1 MAYVLSGRKCGTVR
15 FEPDSGTVQKESMTK
30 SSKMTSNA
38 IENGSSIEDHVYKSP
53 EQMQISGVVVGG
65 MDGAEALENMWR
77 QRDLITYVGKFRE
90 SNLIITNLKLDAD
103 KGNRNGCAFSATLQK
118 VTIASS
124 SYVEI
129 GGIRLMSS
137 QDGIA
142 GIKSGGLSTTSSETV
157 TANAYADY
165 VSSYSRQSNNGPNA
179 RKTASYNGM
188 GG

>member
-15 FEPDSGTVQKESMTK
+15 FEPDSGTVQKESLTK

-38 IENGSSIEDHVYKSP
+38 IENGSNIEDHVYKNP

-65 MDGAEALENMWR
+65 MDAATALENMWE
-77 QRDLITYVGKFRE
+77 QRDLVTYVGRFRR
-90 SNLIITNLKLDAD
+90 SNLIITNLKMDVD
-103 KGNRNGCAFSATLQK
+103 KGNRDGCLFSATLQK
-118 VTIASS
+118 VVIVSS

-129 GGIRLMSS
+129 SGIRLMSS

-142 GIKSGGLSTTSSETV
+142 GIKSRGLATTSSENV
-157 TANAYADY
+157 TASAYADY
-165 VSSYSRQSNNGPNA
+165 VSSYNRQSNNGPNA
-179 RKTASYNGM
+179 RKTASYNGA

>member
-15 FEPDSGTVQKESMTK
+15 FEPDSGTVQKESLTK

-38 IENGSSIEDHVYKSP
+38 IENGSNIEDHVYRNP

-65 MDGAEALENMWR
+65 MDAAAALEDMWS
-77 QRDLITYVGKFRE
+77 QRDLITYAGRFRE
-90 SNLIITNLKLDAD
+90 SNLIITSLKLDVD
-103 KGNRNGCAFSATLQK
+103 KGNRDGCTFSATLQK

-129 GGIRLMSS
+129 GGVGLMSS
-137 QDGIA
+137 QDGAA
-142 GIKSGGLSTTSSETV
+142 GIKSNGMVTTSGETV
-157 TANAYADY
+157 TAGAYADY

-179 RKTASYNGM
+179 RKTTSYNGM